1 MNELKIGKRYTY
13 KNHVYEIVNLGRM
26 KPDKDWVD
34 SVGYR
39 RVLEDG
45 DEQYEDNIDTTTI
58 YTRSRAMFEELFLP
72 RTLELGDRIIAV
84 SMGKTLR
91 DYTVEE
97 IDDNYSVHYKPSLG
111 GLVSSEPTTC
121 NLISNDIIGFNGR
134 IYINHPDDSLSHIN
148 CVEYYFMSNKVR
160 KIITR
165 KEKIE
170 NIRSALMTIHEV
182 FGKIDIANFRAD
194 NMLDKYSNELSNFI
208 TEIQKDGYIKWLQYK
223 KQ

>member
-45 DEQYEDNIDTTTI
+45 DEQYEENIDTTTI
-58 YTRSRAMFEELFLP
+58 YTRSRVMFEELFLP
-72 RTLELGDRIIAV
+72 RTLEVGDRIMAV

-91 DYTVEE
+91 EYVVIYDE
-97 IDDNYSVHYKPSLG
+97 NNSVHYKPLLG
-111 GLVSSEPTTC
+111 GIVKSEPETCNLVSS
-121 NLISNDIIGFNGR
+121 NLIGFNGR
-134 IYINHPDDSLSHIN
+134 IYIINPDDSLSHIN
-148 CVEYYFMSNKVR
+148 CIEYYFMSAKVL

-165 KEKIE
+165 KQKIE
-170 NIRSALMTIHEV
+170 LIKSKLMSIHEAV
-182 FGKIDIANFRAD
+182 NKIDIANFRND
-194 NMLDKYSNELSNFI
+194 GDLDYYSSELTGLI
-208 TEIQKDGYIKWLQYK
+208 EEIQKQGYIKWPQSK